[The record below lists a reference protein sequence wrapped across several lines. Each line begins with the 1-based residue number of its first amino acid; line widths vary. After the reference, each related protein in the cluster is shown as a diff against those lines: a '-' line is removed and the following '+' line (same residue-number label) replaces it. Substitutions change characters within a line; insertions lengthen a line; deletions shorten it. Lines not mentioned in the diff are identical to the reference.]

1 MNYGFLSILPS
12 LFAIVLALTTKNVFL
27 ALLIALLL
35 GNFFLANFNLIG
47 MLIGTKEMI
56 VNVFSSASST
66 SIIIMLTLL
75 GGMFYMIEAAGGL
88 KGFTSLMIEKRSV
101 IKSRV
106 GAELFTWLVGVLVF
120 IDGTLSV
127 MITGSISRP
136 LTKAF
141 HISPEKTAWI
151 VHSTATPL
159 SILIPIAAYGP
170 YIAGFIEAQGIANP
184 TQQMVQGIF
193 FNFYCLLAVL
203 GVAVF
208 ILTRFDFGPMKRAE
222 AEYVAQ
228 NVSIVKSVEK
238 TKTVE
243 KIKTMDKAKNI
254 EKTNTMEKTK
264 TLENEKSDED
274 VAGKARYL
282 LIPMLIMIAVT
293 VAYILYSGEGNMING
308 DAETGLIFGIAAGCL
323 YLMVALAVTKKAT
336 LKESTENLF
345 TGCGNMFGIVVIM
358 VMAYAFS
365 NLLGELGTADYLSGV
380 LIRLLNPTI
389 FTPIAFLLTCLLS
402 FSTGTSAGTIAIMMP
417 LMLPMALSLNAPI
430 PMIVGAVAGGAVF
443 GDHTSPISDTTIMA
457 CSSTGCDVVSHVK
470 TQLPYSLCFAVAAC
484 ALYLLVG
491 FLY

>member
-66 SIIIMLTLL
+66 SIIIILTLL

-106 GAELFTWLVGVLVF
+106 GAELFTWLVGILVF

-228 NVSIVKSVEK
+228 NVPIAKTVEK
-238 TKTVE
+238 TKT
-243 KIKTMDKAKNI
+243 
-254 EKTNTMEKTK
+254 
-264 TLENEKSDED
+264 DED
-274 VAGKARYL
+274 VTGKARYL
-282 LIPMLIMIAVT
+282 LIPMLFMIAVT

-345 TGCGNMFGIVVIM
+345 IGCGNMFGIVVIM

-417 LMLPMALSLNAPI
+417 LMLPMALSLNVPI

-470 TQLPYSLCFAVAAC
+470 TQLPYSLCFAAAAC
-484 ALYLLVG
+484 VLYLVAG
-491 FLY
+491 FVF

>member
-66 SIIIMLTLL
+66 SIIIILTLL

-106 GAELFTWLVGVLVF
+106 GAELFTWLVGILVF

-151 VHSTATPL
+151 VHSNATPL

-193 FNFYCLLAVL
+193 FNFYCLLAVC

-228 NVSIVKSVEK
+228 NVPIAKTVEK
-238 TKTVE
+238 TKT
-243 KIKTMDKAKNI
+243 
-254 EKTNTMEKTK
+254 
-264 TLENEKSDED
+264 DED
-274 VAGKARYL
+274 VTGKACYL
-282 LIPMLIMIAVT
+282 LIPMLFMIAVT

-323 YLMVALAVTKKAT
+323 YLMVALLVTKKAN

-345 TGCGNMFGIVVIM
+345 AGCGNMFGIVVIM

-402 FSTGTSAGTIAIMMP
+402 FSIGTSAGTIAIMMP
-417 LMLPMALSLNAPI
+417 LMLPMALSLNVPV

-470 TQLPYSLCFAVAAC
+470 TQLPYALCFAVAAC
-484 ALYLLVG
+484 ALYLVVG